1 MGCSEPCQILIGE
14 YNQSASKASGLAG
27 TPGEQALSAK
37 AAALGERAWRGCLL
51 REPQPPDGACPGASD
66 LVSRWVASAA
76 TAKDPDLELMAQLV
90 LRDPRWRSA
99 GATVDDTRLAA
110 LMQQVKR
117 PELALAAE
125 IALRDP
131 RKILRRVSALKA
143 KGKEDALLQEVLI
156 GAADY
161 FNESDMA
168 REALSVLPKAGGT
181 LTLQTVWLGEQALAL
196 WRSGQHA
203 TALKQAEKLT
213 QGWEAADEAAR
224 RSALSRKAPRPLIGR
239 ESIVAALGIA
249 QYLKAEHLRV
259 TAEKLKAPSTAQ
271 LKDAAEL
278 KAYFEGPFAEWLKQR
293 QTALEAATQAY
304 REIASIEPVPPLGW
318 VAEGARRVG
327 ELWRQFSTEMTQ
339 LKLPAALEKDKASV
353 ASFRRALAQSVSP
366 LDKRSRASFEV
377 CVGLAA
383 KERVGVGT
391 QEACQQA
398 LK

>member
-1 MGCSEPCQILIGE
+1 
-14 YNQSASKASGLAG
+14 
-27 TPGEQALSAK
+27 
-37 AAALGERAWRGCLL
+37 
-51 REPQPPDGACPGASD
+51 
-66 LVSRWVASAA
+66 
-76 TAKDPDLELMAQLV
+76 
-90 LRDPRWRSA
+90 
-99 GATVDDTRLAA
+99 
-110 LMQQVKR
+110 
-117 PELALAAE
+117 
-125 IALRDP
+125 
-131 RKILRRVSALKA
+131 
-143 KGKEDALLQEVLI
+143 
-156 GAADY
+156 
-161 FNESDMA
+161 
-168 REALSVLPKAGGT
+168 
-181 LTLQTVWLGEQALAL
+181 
-196 WRSGQHA
+196 
-203 TALKQAEKLT
+203 
-213 QGWEAADEAAR
+213 WEAADEAAR

-327 ELWRQFSTEMTQ
+327 DLWRQFSTEMTQ
-339 LKLPAALEKDKASV
+339 LKLPAPLEKDKASV

-383 KERVGVGT
+383 KERVGAGT